1 MAAADKQ
8 TAQALADSLT
18 ESQIRDYRLNALKVK
33 MESGTVTRSYEG
45 SSFTIDRTNCEQIL
59 ADCGEA
65 LAILAA
71 AASEEVR
78 ELITEPAGRGL
89 DFRFRI
95 TS

>member
-1 MAAADKQ
+1 MTPDRQ

-45 SSFTIDRTNCEQIL
+45 SSFTIDANNCERVIGE
-59 ADCGEA
+59 CNEA

-71 AASEEVR
+71 TAAAEVR
-78 ELITEPAGRGL
+78 ELVTEPLGRGI
-89 DFRFRI
+89 DFRYR
-95 TS
+95 TCA